1 MDENVLDAPLDNSPL
16 PDAYKSSAELSGKV
30 ESKGREGG
38 GSKRKVSSG

>member
-30 ESKGREGG
+30 EGRSRDGG
-38 GSKRKVSSG
+38 VSKRKVSSG